1 MDFMHFDPA
10 LLMSFILTLFRI
22 SIVLFML
29 PFFGGESAPLPVKA
43 SICLVL
49 TLAVFPH
56 VNFPGKLFPAHP
68 FGLAVLFLGELL
80 LGLILNLIMS
90 VIFAAIQTGG
100 QLVGFQMG
108 YSMVNA
114 IDPVTGTQEPATSH
128 FLYMIAMMT
137 FMALNGHLLLLKA
150 VMDSFTIIPPGGLVL
165 TSKMTSDVLTFSGEM
180 FSLAIRLSAPVVVS
194 IFLVDLALALVSRAA
209 PQMNILMLGFP
220 VKILVGFLFLG
231 MLFTIMAMYMQDF
244 LIDLGPL
251 YDNIMHS
258 GAPLPGASR

>member
-10 LLMSFILTLFRI
+10 LFMSFMLTLFRI
-22 SIVLFML
+22 SIVLFMM
-29 PFFGGESAPLPVKA
+29 PFFGGESAPVPIKA
-43 SICLVL
+43 AICLVL

-68 FGLAVLFLGELL
+68 FGLAVIFLGELL
-80 LGLILNLIMS
+80 LGLIMS
-90 VIFAAIQTGG
+90 LVMSLIFAAVQTGG

-108 YSMVNA
+108 FSMVNA
-114 IDPVTGTQEPATSH
+114 IDPLTGSQEPATSH
-128 FLYMIAMMT
+128 FLYMIAMLT
-137 FMALNGHLLLLKA
+137 FITLNGHLMLLKA
-150 VMDSFTIIPPGGLVL
+150 VLDSFTLIPPGGFLM
-165 TSKMTSDVLTFSGEM
+165 TSKLTADVITLSGEM

-231 MLFTIMAMYMQDF
+231 MLFTIMAMYMQEF

-251 YDNIMHS
+251 YDRIMHS
-258 GAPLPGASR
+258 GSPLSGQKL